1 MITGGTGK
9 RGSTPLQAG
18 LTTSLFLVAS
28 GFAGAVCWAM
38 NSPGRVVYLS
48 SFAGLWLALA
58 CFSGGLAAGVLGG
71 IGIWQRAWGIGLV
84 IGTMVLLALWWIAPG
99 SVAVW
104 ESAVCL
110 VVPAILSC
118 LGALFGAN
126 WQLRRACARATLKR
140 GGL

>member
-1 MITGGTGK
+1 LITGGTGK

-58 CFSGGLAAGVLGG
+58 CFGGGLAAGVLGG
-71 IGIWQRAWGIGLV
+71 IGIWPRAGGIGLA
-84 IGTMVLLALWWIAPG
+84 IGTLALLALWWIAPG

-104 ESAVCL
+104 ESAACL
-110 VVPAILSC
+110 VVPAVMSS
-118 LGALFGAN
+118 LGALAGAN
-126 WQLRRACARATLKR
+126 LLVRRACARATLKR
-140 GGL
+140 DGL